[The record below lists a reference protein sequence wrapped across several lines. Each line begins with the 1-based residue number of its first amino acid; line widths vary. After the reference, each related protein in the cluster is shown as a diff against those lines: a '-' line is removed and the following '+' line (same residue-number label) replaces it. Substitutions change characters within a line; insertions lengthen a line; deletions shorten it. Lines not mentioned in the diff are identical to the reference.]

1 MSDSS
6 SNSVRVVKRAFDIL
20 EAFDD
25 REPVLSLQKISER
38 INLPKTTTFRLLA
51 TMMESGYILQRGNQ
65 EYCLSHKF
73 MRLASVAQSTFE
85 IRDTA
90 RPIMEEIRNRTQE
103 TDDLSIQTG
112 TTRIDRKST
121 SMISSNLCASRC
133 TSSTGTK

>member
-73 MRLASVAQSTFE
+73 MSIASVDKSTFE

-90 RPIMEEIRNRTQE
+90 RA
-103 TDDLSIQTG
+103 
-112 TTRIDRKST
+112 RKSVV
-121 SMISSNLCASRC
+121 SGKSVSVRVDPGGRRHLKKKKKRQLIL
-133 TSSTGTK
+133 